1 MADLT
6 ITPANVK
13 KAAGAKTEEGVAGV
27 ALTAG
32 QNVYKE
38 AATGKFKLTDA
49 DSATPEARAV
59 YGVTLHAAGVDQPIV
74 VHKKG
79 RLAIGATVAVST
91 AYIASA
97 TAGGICPIVDLA
109 TGMYPTLLGF
119 AVSTTEI
126 DVNIVSAGV
135 AKP

>member
-6 ITPANVK
+6 ITAANVK
-13 KAAGAKTEEGVAGV
+13 KGAGARTEEGVAGV
-27 ALTAG
+27 AITAG
-32 QNVYKE
+32 QLVYRE
-38 AATGKFKLTDA
+38 EATGKYKLTDA
-49 DSATPEARAV
+49 DSATPEARTLL
-59 YGVTLHAAGVDQPIV
+59 GVALHAAAADQPLVIL
-74 VHKKG
+74 KSG
-79 RLAIGATVAVST
+79 RYAAGATVAVGT

-97 TAGGICPIVDLA
+97 TAGGLCPIADAA

-126 DVNIVSAGV
+126 QVDIVAAGV